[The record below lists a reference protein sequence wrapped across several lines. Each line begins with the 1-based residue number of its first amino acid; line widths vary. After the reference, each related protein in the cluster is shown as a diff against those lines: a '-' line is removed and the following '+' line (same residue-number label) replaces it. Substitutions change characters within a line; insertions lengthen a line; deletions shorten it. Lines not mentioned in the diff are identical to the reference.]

1 LFGKGRLGVFWQHG
15 KNLPSARKDTCVSR
29 LGIDVSPVHVPRW
42 EGEREIKNIEGFLM
56 QMYKRERVVWQ
67 VKNNQLLEIRSFFTW
82 QTFLGIGKSQDLP
95 SSK

>member
-1 LFGKGRLGVFWQHG
+1 
-15 KNLPSARKDTCVSR
+15 
-29 LGIDVSPVHVPRW
+29 
-42 EGEREIKNIEGFLM
+42 M